1 MRKSGLHEAWR
12 PFAVPVFRALW
23 IAQFVSNTGTW
34 MMTVGAQ
41 WELIGQSGAVL
52 ALVQTATSLPPLLLA
67 FPAGLLADRFDRRR
81 LLIAAQYVML
91 AASAALAVAA
101 FTGLLGPGLLLALLF
116 VIGGGSALMGPAWQ
130 AIQPDLVDRA
140 SLPQAAALGSVSM
153 NLARAV
159 GPALG
164 GFVLALAGTG
174 WVFAFNA
181 VSYLGTAAVLT
192 TWRAPHRASSDA
204 GREGILAAVDAGR
217 RYIRYTPDIRRVL
230 LRTLLFVPAASALW
244 VLLPLV
250 AEQRL
255 ALGASGYGLL
265 LGAVGLG
272 AVAGAFLLPW
282 LRRTWGANGVLLIAA
297 ALCAAVLTA
306 LALPGPA
313 LIVMSLLPAAGL
325 AWISALAVF
334 SAAVQTR
341 VPGWVRARALAVQLM
356 VFQGGMALS
365 APLWGLLAD
374 RLGLAAALG
383 IAAAVVLGGGLS
395 VRFLPLPVG
404 EADPTGSDHWP
415 EPSLTSRPDPDAGP
429 VLVTV
434 VYRVPQARTHR
445 FLAAME
451 PVARARRRTGAI
463 TWGLYRDGDDPELL
477 VEHYLVATWSG
488 HLAQHHGRLTAD
500 DRAAEEAARALLA
513 DGTVPEV
520 THAFDAF
527 AADGSCMFRTAP
539 DTLGQVPDLGVS
551 YREAFQN
558 QREE

>member
-1 MRKSGLHEAWR
+1 MAARQSGIAPAAPGFREAWR

-52 ALVQTATSLPPLLLA
+52 ALVQTAVSLPLLLLA
-67 FPAGLLADRFDRRR
+67 LPSGVLADRFDRRR
-81 LLIAAQYVML
+81 LLIAAQYAMV
-91 AASAALAVAA
+91 AASAALAVTA
-101 FTGLLGPGLLLALLF
+101 FTGLLGSGLLLALLF
-116 VIGGGSALMGPAWQ
+116 IIGGGSALMGPAWQ

-140 SLPQAAALGSVSM
+140 SLAQAAALGSVSM

-164 GFVLALAGTG
+164 GFVVAAAGTG

-192 TWRAPHRASSDA
+192 AWRAPHRGRSDA
-204 GREGILAAVDAGR
+204 SREGILAAVEAGR
-217 RYIRYTPDIRRVL
+217 RYVRYTPDIRRVL

-265 LGAVGLG
+265 LGSVGLG

-282 LRRTWGANGVLLIAA
+282 LRRAWGANALLLIAA
-297 ALCAAVLTA
+297 VVCAAVLA
-306 LALPGPA
+306 VLALSSVSWLVTA
-313 LIVMSLLPAAGL
+313 LLPAAGF
-325 AWISALAVF
+325 AWISVLSVL
-334 SAAVQTR
+334 SAALQTR
-341 VPGWVRARALAVQLM
+341 LPGWVRARALAVQLM

-374 RLGLAAALG
+374 RLGLSLALST
-383 IAAAVVLGGGLS
+383 AAAVLLAGGLS
-395 VRFLPLPVG
+395 VRALPLPVG
-404 EADPTGSDHWP
+404 DSDPTVSDHWP
-415 EPSLTSRPDPDAGP
+415 EPSVRSAPGPDAGP
-429 VLVTV
+429 VLITV
-434 VYRVPQARTHR
+434 AYRVPEVRTGH
-445 FLAAME
+445 FLAAMR

-463 TWGLYRDGDDPELL
+463 TWGLYRDGDDPELF

-488 HLAQHHGRLTAD
+488 HLAQHHQRLTAD
-500 DRAAEEAARALLA
+500 DRAAEEAARAWLA
-513 DGTVPEV
+513 EGTVPKV
-520 THAFDAF
+520 THAFDAL
-527 AADGSCMFRTAP
+527 T
-539 DTLGQVPDLGVS
+539 
-551 YREAFQN
+551 
-558 QREE
+558 